1 MPAQTEWQDLT
12 CSCRFLALCMDS
24 QQPPSLPDFV
34 SRQVT
39 EARRF
44 FLNLKPSRKSTLEV
58 VCGGVERMRRDY
70 VVERDDFP
78 YFAIEFVAEGEGV
91 LTVNGRA
98 QALSAGSVFAY
109 GRGAPHTIRNISDSG
124 MRKYYMDFV
133 GTRAPKLLHEAG
145 LLRGQ
150 RDFQAVVIGG
160 QHELTEL
167 FDMLIRE
174 GLEGGTDTA
183 DITESL
189 THLMIRK
196 IKQRRLSADTALPR
210 SYTTYERIRRH
221 IEQHFFD
228 LHTAHDVAVACS
240 VTPAYLS
247 RLFGRFSDDGAYQYL
262 MRRKM
267 NYAAGLLMNEG
278 LLVKEVAFR
287 MGFPDAFQ
295 FSRAFK
301 RVYGIAPSQ
310 LAGTNNSTAALR
322 QR

>member
-1 MPAQTEWQDLT
+1 M
-12 CSCRFLALCMDS
+12 SN
-24 QQPPSLPDFV
+24 QQSHSLPEFV

-39 EARRF
+39 EAQRF
-44 FLNLKPSRKSTLEV
+44 FLNLKPNRRSALEV
-58 VCGGVERMRRDY
+58 VCGGVERMRQDY
-70 VVERDDFP
+70 VVERNNFP
-78 YFAIEFVAEGEGV
+78 YFAVEFVAEGEGA
-91 LTVNGRA
+91 LTIGRA
-98 QALSAGSVFAY
+98 EHVLSAGSVFAY
-109 GRGAPHTIRNISDSG
+109 GPGAPHTIRNISSSG

-133 GTRAPKLLHEAG
+133 GTRVPRLLKDAG
-145 LLRGQ
+145 LLQGRQ
-150 RDFQAVVIGG
+150 DYEVVIVGG

-183 DITESL
+183 DVCEAL
-189 THLMIRK
+189 THLMMRK
-196 IKQRRLSADTALPR
+196 IKQRRLATDTTLPR
-210 SYTTYERIRRH
+210 SYTTFENIRRY
-221 IEQHFFD
+221 IEEHFFD
-228 LHTAHDVAVACS
+228 LQTAHDVALRCN

-267 NYAAGLLMNEG
+267 NFAAGLLMNEG

-310 LAGTNNSTAALR
+310 LAGGNIPTRGREAVEAKR
-322 QR
+322 DP